1 MVMANCNQM
10 FNQFG
15 KFLYDIC
22 SAQLQQQQQNLR
34 LYNQTLPIFSSRC
47 LVKFGYTHANSCLN
61 IMFLR

>member
-1 MVMANCNQM
+1 M

-34 LYNQTLPIFSSRC
+34 LYYQTLPIFSSKC
-47 LVKFGYTHANSCLN
+47 LVKFDYTHANSSLN